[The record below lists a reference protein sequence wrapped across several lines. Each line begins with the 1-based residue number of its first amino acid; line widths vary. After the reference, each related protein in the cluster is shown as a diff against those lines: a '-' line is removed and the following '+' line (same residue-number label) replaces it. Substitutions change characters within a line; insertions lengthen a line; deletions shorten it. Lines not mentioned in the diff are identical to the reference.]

1 MTKIFSF
8 PPIAANDAKVLILG
22 SMPGRKSLEKN
33 QYYAHVQNCFWF
45 IIEKLFEVNSVLEY
59 HQRLAILNNHK
70 VALWDVLKAC
80 QRQGSLDSSI
90 ESDSIIPN
98 DFENFLNQYSQI
110 KHVFFNGAKAEQEY
124 KKRVL
129 PGLLIALK
137 HLNYL
142 RLPST
147 SPAHA
152 SMNRLEKLKQ
162 WMVVKE
168 CLISEDSQF

>member
-1 MTKIFSF
+1 MGKIFSF
-8 PPIAANDAKVLILG
+8 PPVVASDAKILILG
-22 SMPGRKSLEKN
+22 SMPGKKSLEKN
-33 QYYAHVQNCFWF
+33 QYYAHAQNCFWF
-45 IIEKLFEVNSVLEY
+45 IVEKLFEINNPLEY
-59 HQRLAILNNHK
+59 HQRIAILNHYK

-80 QRQGSLDSSI
+80 QRQGSLDSAI
-90 ESDSIIPN
+90 ESDSIVLN
-98 DFENFLNQYSQI
+98 DFENFLQQYSQI

-129 PGLLIALK
+129 PNFPVALK
-137 HLNYL
+137 HLYYF

-152 SMNRLEKLKQ
+152 SMSRQEKLKQ

-168 CLISEDSQF
+168 CLTNEDS